1 MELNPY
7 WTHQENK
14 TRKKNS
20 YSQNRTRQVIP
31 TGQVTKVGRTCLST
45 NI

>member
-31 TGQVTKVGRTCLST
+31 TGQLKEGRE
-45 NI
+45 NYV